1 MTQIAGDGGLLQRP
15 VARTRIPFHP
25 AERIELVIDFS
36 RVRARRADRALQR
49 GGHRRHGVDHALRR
63 RRRRSS
69 EDFLLPRRLR
79 DSEPIP
85 AANARRRW
93 ELGLGAAAWQING
106 KTFDPTRIDARPRL
120 GSTEIWTFVNR
131 SNRVHP
137 MHIHG
142 FLFRMLERT
151 SRPVDLADRL
161 GWKDTVGVMPDETVS
176 VLAWFAPYAGK
187 YVFHCHAL
195 EHADK
200 AMMLQIEVVK

>member
-1 MTQIAGDGGLLQRP
+1 MRFDVVGGGP
-15 VARTRIPFHP
+15 
-25 AERIELVIDFS
+25 
-36 RVRARRADRALQR
+36 
-49 GGHRRHGVDHALRR
+49 
-63 RRRRSS
+63 S

-79 DSEPIP
+79 DAEPIP

-93 ELGLGAAAWQING
+93 ELGLGTSAWQING
-106 KTFDPTRIDARPRL
+106 KGFDPARIDVRPRL

-137 MHIHG
+137 MHLHG

-161 GWKDTVGVMPDETVS
+161 GWKDTVGVMGDETVS
-176 VLAWFAPYAGK
+176 VLAWFAPYAGR

-195 EHADK
+195 EHGDK
-200 AMMLQIEVVK
+200 AMMLQIEVVR